1 MKRLNKMLHQLANRF
16 AVDAL
21 TVAGMLAVVTI
32 CLFVV
37 FNLGDADWSVPF
49 WYNGGDEYSL
59 INTARLVEE
68 CGWNTGTD
76 RISATEDYYYNNN
89 EIISG
94 LHNADVLLVKFF
106 MLAGGNNIGLAVNL
120 TYISAFYLIAL
131 VSYIVLRLLKAKK
144 WIAASG
150 GLVYAFLSF
159 IFMRG
164 TAHISLSSYYF
175 VPLAVL
181 MAVWIYED
189 ESFMAP
195 KRGFFKYR
203 RNWGGIIM
211 AFLIASQG
219 IGYWQVFAC
228 FFVMIAAVTAVI
240 RTKSLK
246 PALRGISAIAVIAAA
261 VIISCI
267 PAFVSI
273 AASAGMGTVSRPR
286 SAIEA
291 ELYGFKITQLFLPVN
306 SHGIPILEE
315 AISGYNSYMPLV
327 NENSSAYIG
336 LAGIMGFAVLFVWIF
351 ADKKSESA
359 FGKRLS
365 VLSDMNICAVLL
377 ATIGGFGGMVYLLG
391 FDMLRCYNRIS
402 VFIAFICIMAL
413 CLTADYAVER
423 IKNGVVRKI
432 FIAAFVGFMMFSL
445 WEQIPEV
452 NIDYVDNAKEWNRD
466 KKFISDIEAV
476 CSDDDKIYMLPYMT
490 YPERTLDSK
499 MASAPL
505 SHLSGY
511 FHSEKLRWSFGTI
524 EGSPSDEWCR
534 QTSGLP
540 AAEMV
545 QSVKEKGF
553 VGIYINRK
561 GYEQAELEALEN
573 GLRDCLKVEPIV
585 SSDGQLSFYKIQ

>member
-1 MKRLNKMLHQLANRF
+1 MEKFKKICGQLIKRFGLD
-16 AVDAL
+16 VVAL
-21 TVAGMLAVVTI
+21 AGMMAVITV
-32 CLFVV
+32 CLYAV
-37 FNLGDADWSVPF
+37 FDLRAADWSVPF
-49 WYNGGDEYSL
+49 WYGGGDEYSL

-76 RISATEDYYYNNN
+76 RISATQDYYYNNN

-106 MLAGGNNIGLAVNL
+106 MLVGGNDIGLAANL

-131 VSYIVLRLLKAKK
+131 VSYIVLRLLGLKRCT
-144 WIAASG
+144 AASG

-164 TAHISLSSYYF
+164 MAHIGLSSYYF

-181 MAVWIYED
+181 MAVWVYED
-189 ESFMAP
+189 ERFMAP
-195 KRGFFKYR
+195 KKGFFKYR
-203 RNWGGIIM
+203 RNIGGIVM

-228 FFVMIAAVTAVI
+228 FFVMVAAVTAVI

-246 PALRGISAIAVIAAA
+246 PAWRGVIAIASIAAA
-261 VIISCI
+261 VVISCI
-267 PAFVSI
+267 PTFVSM
-273 AASAGMGTVSRPR
+273 AASAGMESVSRPR

-306 SHGIPILEE
+306 SHGISILEE
-315 AISGYNSYMPLV
+315 AISGYNRYMPLV
-327 NENSSAYIG
+327 NENSTAYIG
-336 LAGIMGFAVLFVWIF
+336 LAGIMGFAVLFVWLF
-351 ADKKSESA
+351 VDKKSESRL
-359 FGKRLS
+359 GRRLS

-402 VFIAFICIMAL
+402 VFIAFICITAL
-413 CLTADYAVER
+413 CLAAEYAAGR
-423 IKNGVVRKI
+423 IKKSSVRGV
-432 FIAAFVGFMMFSL
+432 FIAVFVVFMMFSL

-452 NIDYVDNAKEWNRD
+452 TIDYEGNAKKWYGE
-466 KKFISDIEAV
+466 KEFIENMEEV
-476 CSDDDKIYMLPYMT
+476 CNEDDKIYMLPYMS
-490 YPERTLDSK
+490 YPEKTSDNK
-499 MASAPL
+499 IAPL

-511 FHSEKLRWSFGTI
+511 FHSEKLRWSFGTVT
-524 EGSPSDEWCR
+524 GSESDVWCEE
-534 QTSGLP
+534 TSKLP

-545 QSVKEKGF
+545 QSLKEKGF
-553 VGIYINRK
+553 AGIYINRG
-561 GYEQAELEALEN
+561 GYDEPELENMEN
-573 GLRDCLKVEPIV
+573 TLREYLGAEPIV
-585 SSDGQLSFYKIQ
+585 SSDGLLSFYKIQ

>member
-1 MKRLNKMLHQLANRF
+1 MERFKRVFVQLIKRF
-16 AVDAL
+16 GIDVI
-21 TVAGMLAVVTI
+21 TVAGIMAVVTI

-37 FNLGDADWSVPF
+37 FDLGEADWSVPF
-49 WYNGGDEYSL
+49 RYDGGDEYSL

-68 CGWNTGTD
+68 CGWNIGTD

-120 TYISAFYLIAL
+120 TYIAAFYLIAL
-131 VSYIVLRLLKAKK
+131 VSYITLRLLRLKR
-144 WIAASG
+144 WTAASG

-164 TAHISLSSYYF
+164 MAHISLCSYYF

-189 ESFMAP
+189 ERFMAP
-195 KRGFFKYR
+195 QKGFFKYR

-211 AFLIASQG
+211 AFLVASQG

-228 FFVMIAAVTAVI
+228 FFVLVAAATAVI

-246 PALRGISAIAVIAAA
+246 PAWRGGFAIAAIAAA
-261 VIISCI
+261 VIIWCI

-273 AASAGMGTVSRPR
+273 AASSGAGTVSRPR

-306 SHGIPILEE
+306 SHGISILEE
-315 AISGYNSYMPLV
+315 AISGYNQYMPLV
-327 NENSSAYIG
+327 NENATAYIG
-336 LAGIMGFAVLFVWIF
+336 LAGIMGFAVLFIWMFV
-351 ADKKSESA
+351 DKKSESPL
-359 FGKRLS
+359 GKRLS

-377 ATIGGFGGMVYLLG
+377 ATIGGIGGMVYLLG

-413 CLTADYAVER
+413 CLAADYAAER
-423 IKNGVVRKI
+423 IKAGAVRGV
-432 FIAAFVGFMMFSL
+432 FIVVFVGFMMFSL
-445 WEQIPEV
+445 WEQIPQFAF
-452 NIDYVDNAKEWNRD
+452 DYEGNAQKWYGDRE
-466 KKFISDIEAV
+466 FIADIEAV
-476 CSDDDKIYMLPYMT
+476 CGEDDKIYMLPYMS
-490 YPERTLDSK
+490 YPERTSDSK
-499 MASAPL
+499 IAPL

-511 FHSEKLRWSFGTI
+511 FHSKKLRWSFGTI
-524 EGSPSDEWCR
+524 TGSESDIWCE
-534 QTSGLP
+534 QTSKLQ

-545 QSVKEKGF
+545 QSVKEKDF

-561 GYEQAELEALEN
+561 GYEQSELEALEKA
-573 GLRDCLKVEPIV
+573 LQDYLETEPIV
-585 SSDGQLSFYKIQ
+585 SRDGQLSFYKIQ

>member
-1 MKRLNKMLHQLANRF
+1 MEKLKKICEQFIKRFGPDLITA
-16 AVDAL
+16 
-21 TVAGMLAVVTI
+21 AGMMAVVTI
-32 CLFVV
+32 CLYAV
-37 FNLGDADWSVPF
+37 FDFGAADWSVPF
-49 WYNGGDEYSL
+49 WYSGGDEYSL

-76 RISATEDYYYNNN
+76 RIAATEDYYYNNN

-106 MLAGGNNIGLAVNL
+106 MLAGGNDIGLAANL

-131 VSYIVLRLLKAKK
+131 VSYIVLRLLELRK
-144 WIAASG
+144 WSAASG

-164 TAHISLSSYYF
+164 MAHISLCSYYF

-181 MAVWIYED
+181 MAVWVYED

-195 KRGFFKYR
+195 KKGFFKYH
-203 RNWGGIIM
+203 RNIGGIVM

-228 FFVMIAAVTAVI
+228 FFVLVAAVTAVI
-240 RTKSLK
+240 RNKSLK
-246 PALRGISAIAVIAAA
+246 PVWRGGIAIAAIAAA
-261 VIISCI
+261 VVIWCI
-267 PAFVSI
+267 PAFVSMW
-273 AASAGMGTVSRPR
+273 ASAGMGTVSRPR

-306 SHGIPILEE
+306 SHGISILEE
-315 AISGYNSYMPLV
+315 AISGYNQYMPLV
-327 NENSSAYIG
+327 NENSTAYIG
-336 LAGIMGFAVLFVWIF
+336 LAGIMGFVVLFVWLF
-351 ADKKSESA
+351 ADKKSESRL
-359 FGKRLS
+359 GKRLS

-413 CLTADYAVER
+413 CLAADYAEQR
-423 IKNGVVRKI
+423 IKRKAVRRTFIIVFVV
-432 FIAAFVGFMMFSL
+432 FMMFSL
-445 WEQIPEV
+445 WEQIPQISV
-452 NIDYVDNAKEWNRD
+452 NYEENAKKWYGE
-466 KKFISDIEAV
+466 KEFTAAIEAV
-476 CSDDDKIYMLPYMT
+476 CDENDKIYMLPYMS
-490 YPERTLDSK
+490 YPERTSDTK
-499 MASAPL
+499 IAPL

-511 FHSEKLRWSFGTI
+511 FHSEKLRWSFGTVT
-524 EGSPSDEWCR
+524 GSESDVWCEE
-534 QTSGLP
+534 TSRLP

-545 QSVKEKGF
+545 QSLKEKGF
-553 VGIYINRK
+553 AGIYINRS
-561 GYEQAELEALEN
+561 GYDELELEN
-573 GLRDCLKVEPIV
+573 MERALLDYLGTEPIV
-585 SSDGQLSFYKIQ
+585 SGDGLLSFYKIQ